1 MMGGKRWTESRIR
14 DISGTVSS
22 RTELSRVHRGA
33 YRVACNIPGLLD
45 ELYGNNKFVWSR
57 DDIVLEASKY
67 KTKDEFRRSS
77 GGCYGACL
85 TKFPGLIDDLFN
97 NQINYWK
104 DEQTVLN
111 EALKYSKR
119 SDFKKNS
126 SGAYKAAIAKFP
138 DVLVVAFREP
148 LVKKWKLCDLEVEA
162 SKYSS
167 RDDFRKANCG
177 AYAAFSNFPGALD
190 KIFPSKYRRWKNECD
205 IRAEASKY
213 RTKAEFVYGCVS
225 AYGAALQLGIID
237 DLGFEPAGPG
247 FDTTEPA
254 YLYIT
259 SIRLKSGIDGVMF
272 GVTNRALRG
281 RYTALERKHMFDLT
295 AYLFDKGSSALE
307 IETLLRR
314 EFGSF
319 AVQEGESPLVAKKGT
334 AGEILRDISIEA
346 VRSRASAYCSHLQ
359 VINDWAVTE

>member
-1 MMGGKRWTESRIR
+1 MGGKRWTECRIR
-14 DISGTVSS
+14 DIAQTVSS
-22 RTELSRVHRGA
+22 RTELSKVYRGA
-33 YRVACNIPGLLD
+33 YRVACSLPGLLD
-45 ELYGNNKFVWSR
+45 ELYGNNKFIWSR
-57 DDIVLEASKY
+57 EDIVLEASKY
-67 KTKDEFRRSS
+67 KTKADFRKSS
-77 GGCYGACL
+77 GGCYAACVSR
-85 TKFPGLIDDLFN
+85 FPKLIDTLFD
-97 NQINYWK
+97 NQLSYWK
-104 DEQTVLN
+104 DKGVVLN
-111 EALKYSKR
+111 EALKYTKR
-119 SDFKKNS
+119 SDFKNNS

-138 DVLVVAFREP
+138 DTLRVAFGGP
-148 LVKKWKLCDLEVEA
+148 LVKKWKLHELELEA
-162 SKYSS
+162 NKYNS
-167 RDDFRKANCG
+167 RDEFRRANCG
-177 AYAAFSNFPGALD
+177 AHAAFSNFPGALD
-190 KIFPSKYRRWKNECD
+190 KIFPSKYRCWKNECD
-205 IRAEASKY
+205 IRVEASKY

-272 GVTNRALRG
+272 GVTNRALRS

-295 AYLFDKGSSALE
+295 AFLFDRGSSALE

-346 VRSRASAYCSHLQ
+346 VRNRVSVYCSHLQ